1 MRVHVVR
8 DGLEAREQLLR
19 LVDDA
24 LVAQHR
30 AVVREVDGRR
40 LGGVLLRQ
48 ALRLGV
54 ALAEGLQGG
63 DGFCGR
69 G

>member
-1 MRVHVVR
+1 
-8 DGLEAREQLLR
+8 
-19 LVDDA
+19 
-24 LVAQHR
+24 
-30 AVVREVDGRR
+30 VREVDGGR
-40 LGGVLLRQ
+40 LGGVLLRE

-54 ALAEGLQGG
+54 AFAEGLQGG